1 MGVTLVSGVPGV
13 GASAVCE
20 AARRELDDGYE
31 LVNFG
36 DVMLEQAAARGLATD
51 RSELP
56 ALSLRETRR
65 LQRRA
70 AEYVADRAE
79 VRELLLTTYL
89 AAETDQGYLPGL
101 PESALAD
108 VSPDR
113 FVLVEAAPAAVLDR
127 RSEAPRAYETSPTER
142 EVAFQQDLNRAAAVS
157 YAMETGAPI
166 RLLEN
171 NGSVNDAA
179 ERLADTLRAAAEQ

>member
-20 AARRELDDGYE
+20 TARGELGDGFE
-31 LVNFG
+31 LINFG
-36 DVMLEQAAARGLATD
+36 DVMLEQAAAHGLVTE

-56 ALSLRETRR
+56 ALTMRETRR

-70 AEYVADRAE
+70 AEYVADRAA
-79 VRELLLTTYL
+79 VREVLLTTYL
-89 AAETDQGYLPGL
+89 AAETDEGFVPGL
-101 PESALAD
+101 PESALSD

-113 FVLVEAAPAAVLDR
+113 FVLVEADPEAILDR
-127 RSEAPRAYETSPTER
+127 RAEAPRSYEAATTR
-142 EVAFQQDLNRAAAVS
+142 QVAFQQDLNRAAAVS
-157 YAMETGAPI
+157 YAMATDAPI

-171 NGSVNDAA
+171 TGSVEEAA
-179 ERLADTLRAAAEQ
+179 SELIGILRSVAE

>member
-20 AARRELDDGYE
+20 AARRELGDGFE

-36 DVMLEQAAARGLATD
+36 DVMLEQAAAHGLATE
-51 RSELP
+51 RRELP
-56 ALSLRETRR
+56 ALTMRETRR

-70 AEYVADRAE
+70 AEYVADRAA
-79 VRELLLTTYL
+79 VREVLLTTYL
-89 AAETDQGYLPGL
+89 AAETDEGFVPGL
-101 PESALAD
+101 PESALSD

-113 FVLVEAAPAAVLDR
+113 FVLVEADPETILDR
-127 RSEAPRAYETSPTER
+127 QAESPRSYEATTTRQ
-142 EVAFQQDLNRAAAVS
+142 VAFQQDLNRAAAVS
-157 YAMETGAPI
+157 YAMATDAPI

-171 NGSVNDAA
+171 TGAVAETAA
-179 ERLADTLRAAAEQ
+179 ELTEILRSVAE